1 MAFDSPIFILSCERS
16 GSTLLRYILDT
27 HPDISCPGE
36 LFLGRLIKDLNVT
49 VSRTIGLAPGEKPRE
64 QGPATQ
70 REVHR
75 ILHEMLTS
83 FAHSRGKKIW
93 CDKTP
98 ANLKNLPEIES
109 TFPEARFICLYR
121 NSLDVVQSCMDL
133 REKGMSYEW
142 TVPYMAKHLQN
153 YLAGYGMGQNPAG
166 KPQLINPLQN
176 YLDAMLENWL
186 DKTENLLRFEKNHP
200 KTCRLRYE
208 DLIANPAQALDRVFK
223 FLELEWNP
231 SLLDQVFAAQHDQ
244 GGGDYKIDSTR
255 QIEKEHVGR
264 GAAIDSAL
272 LANIPLSLKERQTAL
287 NLELGYTG

>member
-1 MAFDSPIFILSCERS
+1 MASNSPIFILSCERS

-49 VSRTIGLAPGEKPRE
+49 VSRTTGLTPGQKPQE
-64 QGPATQ
+64 LGPATQ
-70 REVHR
+70 REVRR
-75 ILHEMLTS
+75 ILDEMLTS
-83 FAHSRGKKIW
+83 FAQSRGKKIW

-98 ANLKNLPEIES
+98 ANLKNLAEIES

-133 REKGMSYEW
+133 REKGISYEW

-166 KPQLINPLQN
+166 KTQPINPLQN

-186 DKTENLLRFEKNHP
+186 DKTESLLRFEKSHS
-200 KTCRLRYE
+200 KTCRLKYE
-208 DLIANPAQALDRVFK
+208 DLIANPGQTLDTIFK

-231 SLLDQVFAAQHDQ
+231 SLLDHIFAAQHDQ
-244 GGGDYKIDSTR
+244 GGGDYKIESTR

-264 GAAIDSAL
+264 GAQMDPVL
-272 LANIPLSLKERQTAL
+272 LANIPLSLKQRQQAL
-287 NLELGYTG
+287 HLELGYA